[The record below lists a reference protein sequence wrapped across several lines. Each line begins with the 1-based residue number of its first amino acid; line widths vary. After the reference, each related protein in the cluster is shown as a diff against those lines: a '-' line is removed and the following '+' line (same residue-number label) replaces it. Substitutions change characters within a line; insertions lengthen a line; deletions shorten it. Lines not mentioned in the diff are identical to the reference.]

1 MVSKKQEASKKQ
13 YRMLIQYSIHNLFH
27 IKPVAQA
34 ATENNSISPKA
45 HSASLKTISI

>member
-1 MVSKKQEASKKQ
+1 MVSKKQSSKKQ
-13 YRMLIQYSIHNLFH
+13 YRMLIQYSIIHNPFH